1 MDVTKK
7 SSRENSEIDTTN
19 KDTSSNDTS
28 TLKMSG
34 LFSGENESQRHIGE
48 YDVNNVLSNSDSQN
62 EFVNIGVNLIKI

>member
-1 MDVTKK
+1 MDITKK

-34 LFSGENESQRHIGE
+34 LFRGENESQRPIGE
-48 YDVNNVLSNSDSQN
+48 CDVNNVLSNGDSQS
-62 EFVNIGVNLIKI
+62 EFVNIGL